1 METAFVDAAPKPR
14 GPRHKSFSLHISSRR
29 RHARRGE
36 GLVVGR
42 SACRAAGRTDPDNSL
57 FLISLAMVTRRS
69 GRELLADRYAGFSSL
84 HVGPN
89 D

>member
-1 METAFVDAAPKPR
+1 MLLPSRADLDTRASHCIFQAAGAMPDVEKA
-14 GPRHKSFSLHISSRR
+14 LSSVVL
-29 RHARRGE
+29 
-36 GLVVGR
+36 LVVPQ
-42 SACRAAGRTDPDNSL
+42 AADPDNSL
-57 FLISLAMVTRRS
+57 FLISRAMVTRRS